1 MAPFSD
7 FRSQLLP
14 YIQEDR
20 LSFFSCGHV
29 MPAENLKTL
38 VVSRGPTGN
47 ALLFKHRQQK
57 DLAVVCSQIY
67 VLGPLLMLSPDE

>member
-1 MAPFSD
+1 MAPMSD

-14 YIQEDR
+14 YVPEQK

-29 MPAENLKTL
+29 MPSENLKTL

-47 ALLFKHRQQK
+47 ALIFKHQQQK
-57 DLAVVCSQIY
+57 DPTVVRPHPNI
-67 VLGPLLMLSPDE
+67 LGLL